1 MRKHRGIT
9 MVELLGAVAIFAI
22 ASSVIALTISL
33 IVNANKDIVETS
45 QANTT
50 GTLIIKRIE
59 NALKDLNITDYD
71 LISSDEVILYSDN
84 EYVYDE
90 TSEKIVLNTYDP
102 PLELSILFNTNI
114 LIDSEVLDL
123 SQFSL
128 DETSKIEIITD
139 ATTTKLVITVVLVSD
154 EGNLYTFKTNLQL
167 VS

>member
-1 MRKHRGIT
+1 MRKHSGIT

-33 IVNANKDIVETS
+33 IVNANKDIIETS
-45 QANTT
+45 QASTT
-50 GTLIIKRIE
+50 GTLIIKQIE
-59 NALKDLNITDYD
+59 NALNDINVTDYD
-71 LISSDEVILYSDN
+71 LISSDEIILYSDS

-90 TSEKIVLNTYDP
+90 TSEEITLITYDP
-102 PLELSILFNTNI
+102 RLELSILFNTNI

-128 DETSKIEIITD
+128 DESSRIEIIID
-139 ATTTKLVITVVLVSD
+139 ATTTKLVITVVLLSD
-154 EGNLYTFKTNLQL
+154 QGNLYTFKTNLQL

>member
-1 MRKHRGIT
+1 

-33 IVNANKDIVETS
+33 IVNANKDIIETS
-45 QANTT
+45 QASTT
-50 GTLIIKRIE
+50 GTLIIKQIE
-59 NALKDLNITDYD
+59 NALNDINVTDYD
-71 LISSDEVILYSDN
+71 LISSDEIILYSDS

-90 TSEKIVLNTYDP
+90 TSEEITLITYDP
-102 PLELSILFNTNI
+102 RLELSILFNTNI

-128 DETSKIEIITD
+128 DESSKIEIITD
-139 ATTTKLVITVVLVSD
+139 DTTTKLVITVVLLSD
-154 EGNLYTFKTNLQL
+154 QGNLYTFKTNLQL

>member
-33 IVNANKDIVETS
+33 IVNANKDIIETS
-45 QANTT
+45 QASTT

-59 NALKDLNITDYD
+59 NALNDLNITDYD
-71 LISSDEVILYSDN
+71 LISSDEVILYSDS

-90 TSEKIVLNTYDP
+90 TSEEIILVTYNP
-102 PLELSILFNTNI
+102 RLELSILFNTNI
-114 LIDSEVLDL
+114 LIDNEIIDL

-128 DETSKIEIITD
+128 DETSTIEIISD
-139 ATTTKLVITVVLVSD
+139 ATTSKLVITVVLVSD

>member
-1 MRKHRGIT
+1 

-33 IVNANKDIVETS
+33 IVNANKDIIETS
-45 QANTT
+45 QASTT

-59 NALKDLNITDYD
+59 NALNDLNITDYD
-71 LISSDEVILYSDN
+71 LISSDEVILYSDS

-90 TSEKIVLNTYDP
+90 TSEEIILVTYNP
-102 PLELSILFNTNI
+102 RLELSILFNTNI
-114 LIDSEVLDL
+114 LIDNEIIDL

-128 DETSKIEIITD
+128 DETSTIEIISD
-139 ATTTKLVITVVLVSD
+139 ATTSKLVITVVLVSD

>member
-1 MRKHRGIT
+1 

-33 IVNANKDIVETS
+33 IVNANKDIIETS
-45 QANTT
+45 QASTT
-50 GTLIIKRIE
+50 GTLIIKQIE
-59 NALKDLNITDYD
+59 NALNDINVTDYD
-71 LISSDEVILYSDN
+71 LISSDEIILYSDS

-90 TSEKIVLNTYDP
+90 TSEEITLITYDP
-102 PLELSILFNTNI
+102 RLELSILFNTNI

-128 DETSKIEIITD
+128 DESSRIEIIID
-139 ATTTKLVITVVLVSD
+139 ATTTKLVITVVLLSD
-154 EGNLYTFKTNLQL
+154 QGNLYTFKTNLQL